1 MIISFISKELR
12 DNAINEFL
20 GMQNL
25 PPMLLALLKTILTSF
40 SVAAS
45 LNELPGFLLE
55 KITFTNENNVIC
67 VFGDFVLHFIIA
79 HEKPPR
85 AQDGTIDW
93 NLITRLQLIYV
104 GEKNAS

>member
-25 PPMLLALLKTILTSF
+25 PPMSLAILKTILTSF

-45 LNELPGFLLE
+45 LNELPRFLLE
-55 KITFTNENNVIC
+55 KITFTNENNILC
-67 VFGDFVLHFIIA
+67 VFGDFALHFIIA

-93 NLITRLQLIYV
+93 NLISRLQLIYV
-104 GEKNAS
+104 GGKNAS

>member
-20 GMQNL
+20 GMQNFS
-25 PPMLLALLKTILTSF
+25 PMSLAILKTILTSF

-45 LNELPGFLLE
+45 LNDLPSFLVE
-55 KITFTNENNVIC
+55 RINYTNENNILC

-79 HEKPPR
+79 HEKPPI

-93 NLITRLQLIYV
+93 NLISRLQLIYV
-104 GEKNAS
+104 GEKNAC

>member
-25 PPMLLALLKTILTSF
+25 PPMSLAILKTILTSF

-45 LNELPGFLLE
+45 LNELPRLLLE
-55 KITFTNENNVIC
+55 RITYTNENKVLC

-93 NLITRLQLIYV
+93 NLISRLQLIYV

>member
-25 PPMLLALLKTILTSF
+25 PPMSLAILKTILTSF

-45 LNELPGFLLE
+45 LNELPRFLLE
-55 KITFTNENNVIC
+55 KITFTNENKLLC
-67 VFGDFVLHFIIA
+67 VFGDFALHFIIA

-85 AQDGTIDW
+85 TQDGTIDW
-93 NLITRLQLIYV
+93 NLISRLQLIYV
-104 GEKNAS
+104 GKKNAS